1 MLVQG
6 PAMATDVFL
15 SSTAKDLAA
24 YRDAVFDSLAR
35 SPFYKCVRHENVG
48 PQSADA
54 VTACERMVRGS
65 AIFVGLIGLRRGWEP
80 PGDNLAR
87 SITEMEYDWATAAG
101 TPRYLWLVPDG
112 AEVAGNEREAEPLQQ
127 RQRAFRHRLRS
138 EIVVDEARFAAPEA
152 FGSRVLNHLLTQD
165 LAALLVDRPGPDRL
179 AMPGD
184 AARGPIA
191 SAFAR
196 LAHDDDVDLADLVA
210 DPGRVNV
217 EELSGKL
224 MARAER
230 AEQLA
235 HARRAEADAS
245 LRESAVYWRH
255 IGSLSFLG
263 ATDTA
268 IAAYQRAVELD
279 PDEPDGWQYLG
290 ELRFRAGDRHAA
302 ADAFDALRRIG
313 DRAGDDRTRAMGNLR
328 LAWIADARG
337 DFADAERLACVAL
350 DLAQAGEWQLGIV
363 RTRGYLGMLYRMWNR
378 FADAEEMCNAA
389 LQIATGIGARAEQ
402 CIILGN
408 LGAIHQAREDYLG
421 AIELYGQAISL
432 NESLGRIQGVA
443 IQKGRL
449 GDVYLAL
456 GKPERAL
463 DAHRQAMA
471 LYGSLSDKEGIA
483 DQNEKLARVH
493 LHNGDH
499 SDARQRLQE
508 ARCLFTEL
516 GMAARVE
523 NIDRLL
529 ADVGNA

>member
-1 MLVQG
+1 
-6 PAMATDVFL
+6 MATDVFL
-15 SSTAKDLAA
+15 SSTARDLTN

-35 SPFYKCVRHENVG
+35 SPFYKCIRHENAG

-54 VTACERMVRGS
+54 VTTCERMVRDC

-101 TPRYLWLVPDG
+101 TSRYLWLMPDG
-112 AEVAGNEREAEPLQQ
+112 FQAGGEVREAEPLQQ

-138 EIVVDEARFAAPEA
+138 EIVVDEAGFAAPEA

-165 LAALLVDRPGPDRL
+165 LAALLVERPGSNRL

-196 LAHDDDVDLADLVA
+196 LAHDDDVDLANLVA
-210 DPGRVNV
+210 DPARVNV
-217 EELSGKL
+217 EELSSKL
-224 MARAER
+224 QARAER

-235 HARRAEADAS
+235 RAQQAEADAS
-245 LRESAVYWRH
+245 LRESAGYWRH

-263 ATDTA
+263 ATDAA

-290 ELRFRAGDRHAA
+290 ELRFRAGERRAA
-302 ADAFDALRRIG
+302 ADAFGALRRIG
-313 DRAGDDRTRAMGNLR
+313 DRTGDDRTRAMGNLR

-337 DFADAERLACVAL
+337 DLEGAERLACVAL
-350 DLAQAGEWQLGIV
+350 DMAQACEWQLGIV

-378 FADAEEMCNAA
+378 FDDAEEMCNAA
-389 LQIATGIGARAEQ
+389 LQLAAGIGARAEQ

-456 GKPERAL
+456 GRPERAL
-463 DAHRQAMA
+463 GTHLQAME

-493 LHNGDH
+493 LHNGDIL
-499 SDARQRLQE
+499 DARQRLQE
-508 ARCLFTEL
+508 ARCLFIEL
-516 GMAARVE
+516 GMSTRIE

-529 ADVGNA
+529 ADVGTA